1 MAAKMKRRKLLW
13 LFVVTISILFVSLVL
28 YLRHKLGQL
37 ECTSNKGPVPFQK
50 YLLMLKKLIFGS
62 VTDDRDKKSLLC
74 GKDINQ
80 VCMHILTKQLP
91 EDAKYYLVDFWEKD
105 PELREFVFRI
115 LVVVGLISLTIFCN
129 FCRWMTATELHY
141 DDDYEEKTIKSNLS
155 KKASENSNNKHPITQ
170 RISDLKQVD
179 HNVSLS
185 SSFDD
190 SSRSYPSARRE
201 EGCWSWNVWKIIGV
215 LLAILT
221 ILSIPW
227 EFIRLYQ
234 IEVSKRAAQAS
245 MGSPPECFPGG
256 MSVFQSLRLWLKSH
270 FSWDNS
276 TDPCEKYY
284 YSMLVDPLWELTPLM
299 VLSSALTRCIL
310 HPMEKLS
317 SGLGRSCRVFF
328 AEIPAQWQPII
339 MVLLLLCALVLLLVV
354 FSYRISIPHLFKVEP
369 KTPVQDKQR
378 PPPRID
384 LSSHSHG
391 HFHHHGHVHHVPDRR
406 SALKGIPI
414 KTAGR
419 RRRFASLDHER
430 D

>member
-1 MAAKMKRRKLLW
+1 MAAKMKRRKFLW

-37 ECTSNKGPVPFQK
+37 ECTANKGPVPFHQ

-62 VTDDRDKKSLLC
+62 VTEDRDKKSLLC
-74 GKDINQ
+74 GKNINE

-91 EDAKYYLVDFWEKD
+91 EDAKYYLVEFWEKD

-155 KKASENSNNKHPITQ
+155 KKGSENSNNKPSTQ
-170 RISDLKQVD
+170 RISDLKQVN
-179 HNVSLS
+179 HNVS
-185 SSFDD
+185 SSFED
-190 SSRSYPSARRE
+190 SSRSYQSARRE
-201 EGCWSWNVWKIIGV
+201 EGCRSWSVWKIIGV
-215 LLAILT
+215 TLAVLT

-234 IEVSKRAAQAS
+234 KEVSKRAAQAS
-245 MGSPPECFPGG
+245 IGSPPECFPSG

-270 FSWDNS
+270 FSWDSS

-284 YSMLVDPLWELTPLM
+284 YTMLVDPLWELTPLM

-317 SGLGRSCRVFF
+317 SGLGRSFRVFF

-339 MVLLLLCALVLLLVV
+339 MALLLLCALMLLLVV
-354 FSYRISIPHLFKVEP
+354 FSYRISIPLLFKVEP

-378 PPPRID
+378 PPPRIE
-384 LSSHSHG
+384 LSSNSHG
-391 HFHHHGHVHHVPDRR
+391 HCDHPNHMHHVPDRR

-419 RRRFASLDHER
+419 RRRLASWDNER